1 MIIYPDK
8 ICEIRKYQKMA
19 SVQSMT
25 GYGKAELVVEK
36 GKITVELR
44 TVNGKTADISVK
56 SQLLPR
62 DKEIV
67 VRQHLAKELQRG
79 SIDFF
84 MNFEQNE
91 GDSSREINEEALL
104 GYFSQI
110 KDIRSRIGDGE
121 LALFDAAIP
130 SLLRMPDV
138 VGQTKKLEV
147 VNEENWEAVFGTI
160 KAAVEAL
167 KAFRL
172 REGEALRRD
181 VTAKVENILACSR
194 EIEKFEQERIAQ
206 IREKIL
212 TRFDELK
219 LEVDQTRLEQEMI
232 FYIEKLDIN
241 EERVRLRQHCA
252 YYLETLENEPY
263 PGRKLGFIAQ
273 EMGREINTTGSKSN
287 NHEMQKFVVKMKDEL
302 EKIKEQSLNI
312 L

>member
-44 TVNGKTADISVK
+44 TVNGKTADISIK

-67 VRQHLAKELQRG
+67 VRQYLAKELQRG

-110 KDIRSRIGDGE
+110 KDIRSRIGDRE

-172 REGEALRRD
+172 REGEALGRD
-181 VTAKVENILACSR
+181 VTAKVENILACSH

>member
-1 MIIYPDK
+1 
-8 ICEIRKYQKMA
+8 MA

-25 GYGKAELVVEK
+25 GYGKAELVLEK
-36 GKITVELR
+36 GKITVEIR
-44 TVNGKTADISVK
+44 TVNGKTADISIK
-56 SQLLPR
+56 SQMLPR
-62 DKEIV
+62 DKEII
-67 VRQHLAKELQRG
+67 VRQYLAKELQRG

-91 GDSSREINEEALL
+91 SDASREINEDALL
-104 GYFSQI
+104 GYFSRL
-110 KDIRSRIGDGE
+110 KDIRRRIADDEFG
-121 LALFDAAIP
+121 LFDAAVP
-130 SLLRMPDV
+130 SLLRLPDV
-138 VGQTKKLEV
+138 VGQTKKQEI
-147 VNEENWEAVFGTI
+147 VNDGNWEAVFGTVQ
-160 KAAVEAL
+160 KAVEAL
-167 KAFRL
+167 KEFRL

-241 EERVRLRQHCA
+241 EERVRLRQHCS

-287 NHEMQKFVVKMKDEL
+287 NHEMQKYVVKMKDEL

>member
-36 GKITVELR
+36 GKIIVELR

-67 VRQHLAKELQRG
+67 VRQYLAKELQRG

-110 KDIRSRIGDGE
+110 KDIRSRIGAGE

-138 VGQTKKLEV
+138 AGQTKKL
-147 VNEENWEAVFGTI
+147 G
-160 KAAVEAL
+160 
-167 KAFRL
+167 
-172 REGEALRRD
+172 EGEALRRD
-181 VTAKVENILACSR
+181 VTAKVENILACSH

>member
-44 TVNGKTADISVK
+44 TVNGKTADISIK

-67 VRQHLAKELQRG
+67 VRQYLAKELQRG

-110 KDIRSRIGDGE
+110 KDIRSRIRAGE

-181 VTAKVENILACSR
+181 VTAKVENILAGSH

>member
-25 GYGKAELVVEK
+25 GYGKAELVVEN
-36 GKITVELR
+36 GKIIVELR

-67 VRQHLAKELQRG
+67 VRQYLAKELQRG

-91 GDSSREINEEALL
+91 GDSSREINEEALF

-110 KDIRSRIGDGE
+110 KDIRSRIGAGE

-181 VTAKVENILACSR
+181 VTAMVENILACSH

>member
-36 GKITVELR
+36 GKIIVELR

-67 VRQHLAKELQRG
+67 VRQYLAKELQRG

-110 KDIRSRIGDGE
+110 KDIRSRIGAGE

-138 VGQTKKLEV
+138 AGQTKKLEV

-167 KAFRL
+167 KARPSGATSPQ
-172 REGEALRRD
+172 RWR
-181 VTAKVENILACSR
+181 T
-194 EIEKFEQERIAQ
+194 
-206 IREKIL
+206 
-212 TRFDELK
+212 
-219 LEVDQTRLEQEMI
+219 
-232 FYIEKLDIN
+232 
-241 EERVRLRQHCA
+241 
-252 YYLETLENEPY
+252 YLPA
-263 PGRKLGFIAQ
+263 R
-273 EMGREINTTGSKSN
+273 
-287 NHEMQKFVVKMKDEL
+287 MK
-302 EKIKEQSLNI
+302 
-312 L
+312 